1 MVKRKNSGHSK
12 NNSRPP
18 NQEEISILQKIVEVL
33 KKLIALYQELIKKLS
48 GKKGPGEETIEEMIR
63 RIAAEEGVDPDL
75 AVRVALCE
83 SGLDPKAKHLNPDGT
98 IDRGL
103 YQWNDYWHPEV
114 SDADAY
120 DPEKATRLFCKAVRE
135 GHLNWWNSSR
145 SCWEK

>member
-1 MVKRKNSGHSK
+1 MNLFELKIK
-12 NNSRPP
+12 
-18 NQEEISILQKIVEVL
+18 ILELVIKILGLRIKILMLEP
-33 KKLIALYQELIKKLS
+33 KKPAKK
-48 GKKGPGEETIEEMIR
+48 EETIEEMIR
-63 RIAAEEGVDPDL
+63 RIAAEEGIDPDL

-83 SGLDPKAKHLNPDGT
+83 SGLDPKARHLNKDGS

-145 SCWEK
+145 KCWEK